1 MRAPGYTI
9 RYMFAQRPEGNGA
22 PNCTYAIALPQFEA
36 PFNVPTGF
44 TNGGVIS
51 GFCSIPSQ
59 HVRRG
64 RNLLPE
70 LI

>member
-22 PNCTYAIALPQFEA
+22 PNCTHAIALPQFEA

-51 GFCSIPSQ
+51 GF
-59 HVRRG
+59 
-64 RNLLPE
+64 
-70 LI
+70 